1 MPMQPDISFIEIGSS
16 DAAGTGR
23 FLGELLR
30 WPLQPMGNG
39 GEGWFQA
46 PTMKA
51 GLHGNDPSPGFLV
64 FFGVPDVDMARSKVM
79 ALGGS
84 AEPPTDEP
92 GFGRFCICADP
103 SGLKFGLHLRGEQ
116 G

>member
-23 FLGELLR
+23 FLGQLFG
-30 WPLQPMGNG
+30 WPLQPMGNV
-39 GEGWFQA
+39 GEGWLQT

-64 FFGVPDVDMARSKVM
+64 FFAVPDVEMARSKVI

-103 SGLKFGLHLRGEQ
+103 SGLKFGLHGPSE
-116 G
+116 

>member
-23 FLGELLR
+23 FFGQLLG
-30 WPLQPMGNG
+30 WPLQPMGDG

-51 GLHGNDPSPGFLV
+51 GLHGTTRHPVFLC
-64 FFGVPDVDMARSKVM
+64 S
-79 ALGGS
+79 L
-84 AEPPTDEP
+84 EYPT
-92 GFGRFCICADP
+92 
-103 SGLKFGLHLRGEQ
+103 
-116 G
+116 

>member
-23 FLGELLR
+23 FLGQLLG

-39 GEGWFQA
+39 GDGWFQA

-64 FFGVPDVDMARSKVM
+64 FFGVPDVDMARSKVIR
-79 ALGGS
+79 S
-84 AEPPTDEP
+84 AARQSLQQTNQASVAFVFAPIPP
-92 GFGRFCICADP
+92 G
-103 SGLKFGLHLRGEQ
+103 
-116 G
+116 